1 MSASG
6 PSGPL
11 VSIFE
16 WPLKAGFTVYC
27 FQLFFNQIVM
37 ISNHVTLFMERLL
50 ISGLPV
56 LYASTFCQ

>member
-16 WPLKAGFTVYC
+16 WPPKTGFTVG
-27 FQLFFNQIVM
+27 
-37 ISNHVTLFMERLL
+37 FMEHIGSVGR
-50 ISGLPV
+50 V
-56 LYASTFCQ
+56 LDWGWKGC